1 VEAVRWAVPVME
13 NRIDGEHRQGFN
25 NRSASVNLRWAF

>member
-1 VEAVRWAVPVME
+1 ME